1 MTSPKIGEILEH
13 RPTGNLF
20 EVKKVTRDWVML
32 FSRDGSRQILT
43 EIKSF
48 DYLFRRVFLVKSL
61 REKMGLRTSLGLLPP
76 RT

>member
-43 EIKSF
+43 GMEGF
-48 DYLFRRVFLVKSL
+48 DYFFQRVFLVKSP

>member
-32 FSRDGSRQILT
+32 FSRDGSRQIMAGV
-43 EIKSF
+43 ESF
-48 DYLFRRVFLVKSL
+48 DQFFASTVISSRSL
-61 REKMGLRTSLGLLPP
+61 AHLRCSFPP
-76 RT
+76 S

>member
-13 RPTGNLF
+13 RPTGNFF

-48 DYLFRRVFLVKSL
+48 DYLFRRVFLVKSP
-61 REKMGLRTSLGLLPP
+61 REKMGLRTSLGILPP